1 MRIEFRRISGAN
13 VQAVNLQSPNEQEA
27 ITGEQEAANRLA
39 PVESIDGDEIIPDLP
54 RDLVEQAFARLKA
67 RVKGAT

>member
-1 MRIEFRRISGAN
+1 
-13 VQAVNLQSPNEQEA
+13 
-27 ITGEQEAANRLA
+27 
-39 PVESIDGDEIIPDLP
+39 VESIDGDEIFPDLP